1 MTTAAKVVAARTEVV
16 VAGLDVGCGPH
27 VVTGV
32 VMAEVLVAAE
42 VMVVKG
48 LATVIKVGTVS
59 SKVRL

>member
-1 MTTAAKVVAARTEVV
+1 MV